1 MSEATIRDP
10 KAEFDV
16 LFPALCEIQRSFLEN
31 TTKIAGFFLLAV
43 GWLATSE
50 SARNY
55 LRAESLVR
63 NSAVAAVVAVTIIFC
78 VVSWT
83 AFAASRRILAELNGL
98 NYISANATRHRRVT
112 LSAFL
117 AYTVANVCLASLVV
131 VALVRTANA
140 A

>member
-1 MSEATIRDP
+1 MSETTTRDT
-10 KAEFDV
+10 KTEFEV

-31 TTKIAGFFLLAV
+31 TTKVAGFFLLAV

-50 SARNY
+50 SARSY

-63 NSAVAAVVAVTIIFC
+63 SSAVAVVVAVTLIFC

-83 AFAASRRILAELNGL
+83 AFAASKRILAELDSL
-98 NYISANATRHRRVT
+98 NYVSANSTQHRRVT
-112 LSAFL
+112 VSAFL
-117 AYTVANVCLASLVV
+117 AYTIANVCLAALVV
-131 VALVRTANA
+131 VALLRTANA